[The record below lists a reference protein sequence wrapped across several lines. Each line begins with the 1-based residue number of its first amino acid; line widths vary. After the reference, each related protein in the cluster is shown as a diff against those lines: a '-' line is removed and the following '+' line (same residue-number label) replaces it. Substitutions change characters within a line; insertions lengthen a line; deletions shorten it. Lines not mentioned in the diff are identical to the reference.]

1 LSFNEGVG
9 CKNLE
14 NLLSD
19 FLVEIL
25 MKKTPK
31 KLHPDLGM
39 VAKLG
44 FRLRLWNSCEV
55 DGASDCNGGCLRTG
69 YYETKFVCVSK
80 LQSDNL
86 KGRVAGVDETSPASL
101 YRLINFAKHL
111 LDEPVSERNFET
123 GKLTSISNAGT
134 NREALYRYDALVLP
148 TPSEDS
154 NKKLS

>member
-1 LSFNEGVG
+1 
-9 CKNLE
+9 
-14 NLLSD
+14 
-19 FLVEIL
+19 
-25 MKKTPK
+25 M
-31 KLHPDLGM
+31 
-39 VAKLG
+39 
-44 FRLRLWNSCEV
+44 
-55 DGASDCNGGCLRTG
+55 DGASDCNSGCLQTG

-134 NREALYRYDALVLP
+134 NREALYRYDALILP
-148 TPSEDS
+148 TPSQES

>member
-1 LSFNEGVG
+1 
-9 CKNLE
+9 
-14 NLLSD
+14 
-19 FLVEIL
+19 
-25 MKKTPK
+25 M
-31 KLHPDLGM
+31 
-39 VAKLG
+39 
-44 FRLRLWNSCEV
+44 
-55 DGASDCNGGCLRTG
+55 DGASDCNGGCSQTG

-123 GKLTSISNAGT
+123 GKLTSIPNAGT
-134 NREALYRYDALVLP
+134 NREALYRYDALILH
-148 TPSEDS
+148 TSSQDS